1 LIEQLLSTFS
11 VPSQAPSLGYNGI
24 MTMGQASIVSVHGSI
39 FEPLKLLNFNAD
51 LDPDFHSN
59 SDQDPDP
66 ASKNNG
72 YGYKP

>member
-1 LIEQLLSTFS
+1 
-11 VPSQAPSLGYNGI
+11 
-24 MTMGQASIVSVHGSI
+24 MSVHGSI
-39 FEPLKLLNFNAD
+39 FEPVKLLNFNAD

-66 ASKNNG
+66 ASQKNL